1 MVWDV
6 QVSAIQS
13 LVLSDLKLVPHA
25 VSVGPKPATDPAGG
39 RLSVG
44 AIFAPGGHLAM
55 FAGIFACHN

>member
-25 VSVGPKPATDPAGG
+25 VSVGPKPATDPTGG

-44 AIFAPGGHLAM
+44 AILPPGGHLAM